1 MAQDKE
7 HCGVCGKKAEIYE
20 LKKCPIC
27 HKMFCEDCTY
37 LTSGIRFCS
46 KFCSEFFFHG
56 DSESEDS

>member
-1 MAQDKE
+1 MALDKDR
-7 HCGVCGKKAEIYE
+7 CDVCAQKVDFYD

-27 HKMFCEDCTY
+27 HKHFCEECAY

-56 DSESEDS
+56 DGEKEEI